1 MHHNF
6 FSLNFPRCCW
16 NTFYLI
22 LNSCINT
29 VYWKCAVFLAHRV
42 YGAASYHLTA
52 SSVTSVHTYQR
63 SCLTP
68 LPPVSCNWRQHNY
81 WYSDNIPTTFVL
93 WHCWLGVRKSIRSV
107 KIEWW
112 DVGVVSVCS
121 EVQIVC
127 ICSSWCHCF
136 PKPYHPLLHLNPDWF
151 YISDTGLPGC
161 PEKRPLNGC
170 SSSSLTTLSYF
181 T

>member
-16 NTFYLI
+16 NPFYLI
-22 LNSCINT
+22 LNSCINK

-81 WYSDNIPTTFVL
+81 WYSDNIPTTFAFSTL
-93 WHCWLGVRKSIRSV
+93 TLL
-107 KIEWW
+107 
-112 DVGVVSVCS
+112 VGRQEEYSVCKNW
-121 EVQIVC
+121 VTRC
-127 ICSSWCHCF
+127 WCGICLQRGADCLHMF
-136 PKPYHPLLHLNPDWF
+136 QLMPLLPKA
-151 YISDTGLPGC
+151 LPSLASFKSRLVLHFWYRLTRLSWK
-161 PEKRPLNGC
+161 EAVKRV
-170 SSSSLTTLSYF
+170 
-181 T
+181 